1 MHLKIQEHLTLS
13 SCILVARAAAWLSSS
28 LYSWGVL
35 LLYFSSVQSV
45 LLHASGAPESRS
57 PAPTSLQSP
66 QTTINP
72 NFLHENWRD
81 FLNSNSQFSKFS

>member
-1 MHLKIQEHLTLS
+1 MHIKIQEHLTLS

-28 LYSWGVL
+28 LYSWGFL

-81 FLNSNSQFSKFS
+81 FLNSNSQFSKLL